1 MDIIVSRND
10 QRSISDDLTD
20 RFQQSIRQFYYG
32 TKMTTTTEP
41 PSQNQIQRQTRQ
53 QKRQRSQSKSN
64 RNTNSNLTKWEE
76 KLILDWVFVLNKIL

>member
-1 MDIIVSRND
+1 MDIIFSKND
-10 QRSISDDLTD
+10 QRSISNELTD

-41 PSQNQIQRQTRQ
+41 PSHSQRHIRQ
-53 QKRQRSQSKSN
+53 QKSQRNQPKSN
-64 RNTNSNLTKWEE
+64 RHTNLTKWEE